1 MGMGGHNVPL
11 IKDSKERIRK
21 LTPRECLLLQGF
33 PKDFIIPKDL
43 CDSRVYKQAGNSVS
57 VEVIYRIAK
66 EIVRVLNEKC

>member
-1 MGMGGHNVPL
+1 MGGHNVP
-11 IKDSKERIRK
+11 IIMDSKNRIRK

-33 PKDFIIPKDL
+33 PKDFVIPNAL

-66 EIVRVLNEKC
+66 EIVRVLPNEEY